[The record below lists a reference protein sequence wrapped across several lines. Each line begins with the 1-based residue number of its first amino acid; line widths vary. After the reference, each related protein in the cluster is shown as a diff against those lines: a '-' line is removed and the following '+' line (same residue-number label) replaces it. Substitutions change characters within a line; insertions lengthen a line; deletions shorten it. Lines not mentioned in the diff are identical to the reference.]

1 MGIYSYNK
9 YDAEKGI
16 FQFLQE
22 EGFSPVLMA
31 FGMAPDYL
39 RKEQN
44 LNVLRLGRDMQETQT
59 RELRGIL
66 HQAINQSRE
75 LAECYA
81 VRWG

>member
-1 MGIYSYNK
+1 
-9 YDAEKGI
+9 
-16 FQFLQE
+16 
-22 EGFSPVLMA
+22 MA